1 MTGVVELTMT
11 DDLTALRPGAT
22 RRLDAVTLRALDL
35 VIDAHGD
42 LDVWYA
48 TGTGALEGR
57 RTAVTRFAGRAGVDL
72 VADHVVDDGLVAVPA
87 SEAVALCQAYCRR
100 ERLTV
105 RRHLEA
111 EERRIAQGEPAPG
124 GARTARKA
132 RALVRS
138 WADQQA

>member
-1 MTGVVELTMT
+1 MT
-11 DDLTALRPGAT
+11 DDLAAVRPSAT
-22 RRLDAVTLRALDL
+22 RRLDAVTVRALDL
-35 VIDAHGD
+35 VVDAHGD

-48 TGTGALEGR
+48 IGTGALEGR
-57 RTAVTRFAGRAGVDL
+57 HAAVTRFAGRAGVDL
-72 VADHVVDDGLVAVPA
+72 VADHDVDDGLVAVPA

-111 EERRIAQGEPAPG
+111 EERRIAKGEPAPG
-124 GARTARKA
+124 GERTARRA

-138 WADQQA
+138 WTDPQA